1 MTDADFFYPTAGD
14 SERQPK
20 KRFLIVEGTGAS
32 TATGTIQ
39 VNGTVAFAKSDGS
52 WRAFLPVTSPGSI
65 TITAKDDDSTVS
77 STTTAIDLQVVSPK
91 EGASLPLVS
100 DPPAM
105 PKLNA
110 EIDAV
115 GYPGDLSA
123 VSFDWTLSVRGE
135 QRQRDGWHHY
145 KETAGQG
152 TTLGAE
158 PWAGPHMPIIGG
170 VGRLSATA
178 DIPGVLHEPVR
189 SEPRWID
196 IPGSN
201 PGKDVVK
208 GFVDRNDPANAPV
221 EVKIFCWESGHTF
234 NQFNPAANTGR
245 KDKADEPATKDVPSD
260 YAPNPPTQRP
270 NFGGPPAGIGVAQDD
285 PASFPKE
292 QWNWQANVRRGILIY
307 QEGHA
312 RAARRAASEQARLD
326 QERDMAINDIKE
338 KLGKVVFVAP
348 AVVPPLSAEQ
358 QADEAIRQYNQGPG
372 AHEWF
377 FDETFM
383 VSPRGEVTTVG
394 SGRWKEAVG
403 DWQSRRDWVAAGG
416 PNVARLYI
424 PNAKNP
430 DYVNNV
436 KGCHD

>member
-14 SERQPK
+14 SERQLK

-52 WRAFLPVTSPGSI
+52 WRAFLPVTSPRSI
-65 TITAKDDDSTVS
+65 TITATDDVSTVS

-91 EGASLPLVS
+91 EGASLPLAS

-105 PKLNA
+105 PKLNSK
-110 EIDAV
+110 IDAV

-135 QRQRDGWHHY
+135 QRQRDAWHQY

-208 GFVDRNDPANAPV
+208 GFVDQETTPPTPV
-221 EVKIFCWESGHTF
+221 EG
-234 NQFNPAANTGR
+234 
-245 KDKADEPATKDVPSD
+245 
-260 YAPNPPTQRP
+260 
-270 NFGGPPAGIGVAQDD
+270 QD
-285 PASFPKE
+285 
-292 QWNWQANVRRGILIY
+292 LLL
-307 QEGHA
+307 EGKRSH
-312 RAARRAASEQARLD
+312 L
-326 QERDMAINDIKE
+326 
-338 KLGKVVFVAP
+338 
-348 AVVPPLSAEQ
+348 
-358 QADEAIRQYNQGPG
+358 
-372 AHEWF
+372 
-377 FDETFM
+377 
-383 VSPRGEVTTVG
+383 
-394 SGRWKEAVG
+394 
-403 DWQSRRDWVAAGG
+403 
-416 PNVARLYI
+416 
-424 PNAKNP
+424 
-430 DYVNNV
+430 
-436 KGCHD
+436 